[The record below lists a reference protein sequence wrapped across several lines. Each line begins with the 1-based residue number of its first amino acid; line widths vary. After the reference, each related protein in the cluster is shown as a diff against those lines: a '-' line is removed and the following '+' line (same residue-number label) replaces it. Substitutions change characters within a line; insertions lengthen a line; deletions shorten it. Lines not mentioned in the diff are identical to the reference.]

1 MKKVVFICRGNLIR
15 SQICKALYNQMTNRD
30 SFAESY
36 GTDVKID
43 GNEGVA
49 IENHDYLASLIE
61 IMNNHGL
68 DISKEVSKQLTEN
81 SIRDADKIIMMGRKS
96 SIPGWMG
103 KYDYEYWEDCLNESE
118 KNKDLNLN
126 LKIPKFG
133 DKKDIEETIA
143 FLKEKVSK
151 LIKEISVI

>member
-49 IENHDYLASLIE
+49 IENHDYLANLIK
-61 IMNNHGL
+61 IMNNYDL
-68 DISKEVSKQLTEN
+68 DISKETSKQLTEN
-81 SIRDADKIIMMGRKS
+81 NIKDADKIVIMGRKNN
-96 SIPGWMG
+96 IPEWMN
-103 KYDYEYWEDCLNESE
+103 KYNYEYWDDCLNESE

-133 DKKDIEETIA
+133 DKKDIEETIT
-143 FLKEKVSK
+143 FLKGKIEK